1 MLKTQSAQRSMKYI
15 SVQPRILLTHYVLS
29 YLLQKRKNVGA

>member
-15 SVQPRILLTHYVLS
+15 SVQQKILLIHYVLS
-29 YLLQKRKNVGA
+29 YLPQKRKNVGV